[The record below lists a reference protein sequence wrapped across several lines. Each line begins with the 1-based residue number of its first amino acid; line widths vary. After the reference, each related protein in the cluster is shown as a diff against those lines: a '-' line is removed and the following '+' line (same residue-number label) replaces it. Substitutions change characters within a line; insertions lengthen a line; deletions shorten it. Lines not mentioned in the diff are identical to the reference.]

1 MFASAF
7 YLVGFG
13 HYLNDLFEEAGIPLT
28 IGVLHLAVAAA
39 VVLTGI
45 ALTGAEKTG
54 NLQNNLVGVLIALF
68 TVFLGY
74 GLLDAFGLVGST
86 ELPDEFLPFGTGPA
100 FTTAAL
106 VFTSY
111 LGFAQIATVAG
122 DVRDPGRSYHLIV
135 LDETDPGDPDVVL
148 GRLPRNV
155 ASRTQRPVIVVRS
168 PGDEDDG
175 EAPAGPVTERL
186 VEDG

>member
-1 MFASAF
+1 MSRG
-7 YLVGFG
+7 LG
-13 HYLNDLFEEAGIPLT
+13 T
-28 IGVLHLAVAAA
+28 LAVAAA

-45 ALTGAEKTG
+45 ALTGAERTG

-122 DVRDPGRSYHLIV
+122 DVRDPGRN
-135 LDETDPGDPDVVL
+135 
-148 GRLPRNV
+148 LPRAMIGSVLAVGLLYVLMIFISTSTVDSGTLRSFGETAAVEV
-155 ASRTQRPVIVVRS
+155 ARRLLG
-168 PGDEDDG
+168 PG
-175 EAPAGPVTERL
+175 P
-186 VEDG
+186 